1 MSEKS
6 KFPDPGILGLSAFV
20 VSQAL
25 LNIPNTHLV
34 PALATPLFVTVTLVF
49 GGGIQLL
56 CALFEYLRGNQFSMI
71 IFGTF
76 GAFFIS
82 LSLFVL
88 WELNGTLKFGNAAA
102 PALGTFLL
110 VWTIIALVYTV
121 AVFREDKTLGWMF
134 VFVDLAF
141 IGGTLSSLVGL
152 NSAFGGWAGIIS
164 CVIGLYQIWCGL
176 MAITNKSPVEV
187 VEATRVVAA
196 E

>member
-25 LNIPNTHLV
+25 LNIPNAHLV
-34 PALATPLFVTVTLVF
+34 PASATPLFVTVTLVC
-49 GGGIQLL
+49 GGGLQLL

-71 IFGTF
+71 VFGTF
-76 GAFFIS
+76 GAFFTS

-88 WELNGTLKFGNAAA
+88 WELNGTLKFGNAAD

-110 VWTIIALVYTV
+110 VWTIVALVYTI
-121 AVFREDKTLGWMF
+121 AVFREDKILGWMF

-141 IGGTLSSLVGL
+141 IGGTLSNLVGM

-164 CVIGLYQIWCGL
+164 CLIGMYQICRGL
-176 MAITNKSPVEV
+176 MAITDKSPVEV
-187 VEATRVVAA
+187 VEPTRAVVAD
-196 E
+196 